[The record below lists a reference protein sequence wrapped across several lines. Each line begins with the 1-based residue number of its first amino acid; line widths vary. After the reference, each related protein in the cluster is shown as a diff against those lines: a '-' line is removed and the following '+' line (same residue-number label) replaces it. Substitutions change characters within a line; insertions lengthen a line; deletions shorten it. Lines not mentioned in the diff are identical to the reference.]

1 MRPTWQVESSGP
13 YTTLV
18 VKRRSRIATQQDL
31 HRNEAGRIVW
41 FESREAAQKVADELN
56 AKEQEVE

>member
-1 MRPTWQVESSGP
+1 MTTWRVESSGP

-18 VKRRSRIATQQDL
+18 VKRRSPIASGQYL

-41 FESREAAQKVADELN
+41 FGSKEAAEEDADEVK
-56 AKEQEVE
+56 AKEHEVE

>member
-1 MRPTWQVESSGP
+1 MEPTWQVESSGP

-41 FESREAAQKVADELN
+41 FESRDDAQKVADKLN
-56 AKEQEVE
+56 EQEKVTL

>member
-1 MRPTWQVESSGP
+1 MTTWRVESSGP

-18 VKRRSRIATQQDL
+18 VKRRSPIASGQYL